1 MPSLER
7 FFNPQMRVFS
17 ANITSLPS
25 ARLYFFQTGSTTP
38 KVTYADKQ
46 GLIPN
51 ENPVIASAT
60 GSFPPIFL
68 DGLYR
73 VELRSSANIVQ
84 PGWPIDNVG
93 QDSQIVPYAP
103 WSEIVTYAEF
113 ERVTDTITGIVY
125 RSKVDGNLGNVP
137 DSSPSEWEVVI
148 DPVPS
153 SFTSD
158 APYFSWA
165 DAAGLISLD
174 VDLAAMVAAIA
185 GMLTNLPNKIE
196 FDFGKIQVGADAGAK
211 TFFRS
216 DAKFSTDDINYFD
229 VAGRSSVRDE
239 VGGGFDAGQEVV
251 IEKIGNTVTISSAGP
266 LTHPSASTRLSGA
279 IIPSDYR
286 IGTDYNPGESI
297 GFSFIS
303 NAGYL
308 TAIEV
313 DFEGRI
319 RISYFD
325 YAGAAV
331 SRTDT
336 GKGFSVSYTIT
347 SQTP

>member
-51 ENPVIASAT
+51 ENPVIASST

-113 ERVTDTITGIVY
+113 ERVTDLLTGIVY
-125 RSKVDGNLGNVP
+125 RSKVDNNLGNVP
-137 DSSPSEWEVVI
+137 ASSPSEWEVVI

-158 APYFSWA
+158 APYFSWS
-165 DAAGLISLD
+165 DDGGQISLD
-174 VDLAAMVAAIA
+174 VDQSALIDAVEAGIEGSAGNFNVGGKLRIGAGTSSYINNLGQISKDDVTYYDIAYSRPVTFSLGASLGSVQMKMERLGSAVTFTTLAALSHVSAASVSTAA
-185 GMLTNLPNKIE
+185 GIIPA
-196 FDFGKIQVGADAGAK
+196 GYRPSVQIQLV
-211 TFFRS
+211 F
-216 DAKFSTDDINYFD
+216 
-229 VAGRSSVRDE
+229 E
-239 VGGGFDAGQEVV
+239 
-251 IEKIGNTVTISSAGP
+251 ISSAICVGRFSP
-266 LTHPSASTRLSGA
+266 AGA
-279 IIPSDYR
+279 IDIVYYD
-286 IGTDYNPGESI
+286 
-297 GFSFIS
+297 F
-303 NAGYL
+303 AG
-308 TAIEV
+308 V
-313 DFEGRI
+313 P
-319 RISYFD
+319 
-325 YAGAAV
+325 V
-331 SRTDT
+331 SRTGT
-336 GKGFSVSYTIT
+336 SFPVSGAYAIT
-347 SQTP
+347 